1 MKRSEYLILFEKFLA
16 GEASEEEIA
25 KVMSYKDDLELAEA
39 DEMNAEERERGA
51 RILSGLNE
59 ATGHGV
65 RSVRYL
71 NTWLYVAAIILVLL
85 VTGVYLWSNISSPKE
100 NNASYALKTNDVK
113 PGIDK
118 AVLKL
123 ANGEEVVLSK
133 NTSGTLINQGGI
145 TVSKDKNGSLNYN
158 ISSAGKAKATS
169 GYNVLTT
176 PRGAE
181 YRITLED
188 GTNVWLNSASTLK
201 FPVAFTNSERRVQI
215 TGEAYFE
222 VAKNKHKPFKVV
234 FNDQEIEVL
243 GTHFDV
249 NAYDDEPDAKTT
261 LLEGSVKVTRNG
273 KRQILIPGEQAVS
286 TRNQRGFAVNKV
298 NIQDVIAWKNGFF
311 QFRNASLVS
320 IMRQASRWY
329 DVDVIYEKGFSPDE
343 YGGRVTKYK
352 NISEL
357 LNNLE
362 LTGTVHFKVVGRRII
377 VMK

>member
-25 KVMSYKDDLELAEA
+25 KVMTYKDDLELAEA
-39 DEMNAEERERGA
+39 KEMDAEERERGA

-59 ATGHGV
+59 ATGHGA
-65 RSVRYL
+65 RSVRYH
-71 NTWLYVAAIILVLL
+71 NTWLYVAATILVLL
-85 VTGVYLWSNISSPKE
+85 VTGIYLWSNISGPKE
-100 NNASYALKTNDVK
+100 NNASYALRNNDVK
-113 PGIDK
+113 PGKDK

-123 ANGEEVVLSK
+123 ANGKEVVLS
-133 NTSGTLINQGGI
+133 NQSSGTLVNQGGI
-145 TVSKDKNGSLNYN
+145 TVSKEKNGSLNYI
-158 ISSAGKAKATS
+158 ISSAGKANATS
-169 GYNVLTT
+169 GYNTLTT

-181 YRITLED
+181 YHITLED
-188 GTNVWLNSASTLK
+188 GTKVWLNSASTLK
-201 FPVAFTNSERRVQI
+201 FPVAFTNKERRVQI
-215 TGEAYFE
+215 AGEAYFE

-234 FNDQEIEVL
+234 FNDQEIEVI
-243 GTHFDV
+243 GTHFNV

-273 KRQILIPGEQAVS
+273 KKQVLTPGEQAVS
-286 TRNQRGFAVNKV
+286 TRNQRGFTVNKV
-298 NIQDVIAWKNGFF
+298 DVQEAVAWKNGFF

-329 DVDVIYEKGFSPDE
+329 DVDVVYEKGFSPDE

-362 LTGTVHFKVVGRRII
+362 LTGTVHFRLDGRRII

>member
-25 KVMSYKDDLELAEA
+25 KVMAYKDDLELAEA
-39 DEMNAEERERGA
+39 EEMNAEERERGA

-59 ATGHGV
+59 ATGHGARPV
-65 RSVRYL
+65 L
-71 NTWLYVAAIILVLL
+71 NTWLYVAATILVLL
-85 VTGVYLWSNISSPKE
+85 VTGIYLWSNISGPKE
-100 NNASYALKTNDVK
+100 NNASYALRNNDIK

-123 ANGEEVVLSK
+123 ANGKEVVLS
-133 NTSGTLINQGGI
+133 NQSSGTLVNQGGI
-145 TVSKDKNGSLNYN
+145 TVRKEKNGSLNYI
-158 ISSAGKAKATS
+158 ISSAGKANATS
-169 GYNVLTT
+169 GYNILTT

-181 YRITLED
+181 YHITLED

-201 FPVAFTNSERRVQI
+201 FPVAFTNKERRVQI

-222 VAKNKHKPFKVV
+222 VAKYKHKPFKVV

-243 GTHFDV
+243 GTHFNV
-249 NAYDDEPDAKTT
+249 NAYDDESDAKST
-261 LLEGSVKVTRNG
+261 LLEGAVKITRNG
-273 KRQILIPGEQAVS
+273 KRQILTPGQQAVS
-286 TRNQRGFAVNKV
+286 TRNQRGFTVNKV
-298 NIQDVIAWKNGFF
+298 DVQEVVAWKNGFF

-329 DVDVIYEKGFSPDE
+329 DVDVVYEKGFSPDE

-362 LTGTVHFKVVGRRII
+362 LTGTVHFKIDGRRVI